1 MHLQDF
7 CSSIVDMEKFGPY
20 IRKLR
25 KQRGLTL
32 KQVEKAAHVS
42 NSFLSQVE
50 RGVRNPPKPDILNRL
65 ASAYSVPAQDL
76 MEAAGYIK
84 GKSDEMRE
92 RERVDLAYEHVITDP
107 NYSQGTRI
115 KGQTLSFEAKK
126 LIVRLYQKATG
137 RNILKEDKP

>member
-1 MHLQDF
+1 
-7 CSSIVDMEKFGPY
+7 MEKFGPY
-20 IRKLR
+20 MRKLR

-65 ASAYSVPAQDL
+65 ASTYSVPAQDL

-84 GKSDEMRE
+84 SKPGEMRE
-92 RERVDLAYEHVITDP
+92 RERVELAYQHVITDP
-107 NYSQGTRI
+107 TYSQGTRMR
-115 KGQTLSFEAKK
+115 GQTLSFDAKK
-126 LIVRLYQKATG
+126 FIVELYEEATG
-137 RNILKEDKP
+137 RTILKED